1 MRKIWN
7 HIFNNELL
15 VSPDEHNIMI
25 IEPAHSLKSDR
36 EKVTNVMFEKFTAHG
51 FYLANS
57 AVLSLFSNGRT
68 SGIVVESSFDST
80 DIVPVFEG
88 YAMPHSSIK
97 FDLGGEDLTKFMV
110 DLLEPKGH
118 NLSADDVYLA
128 ARDIKH
134 RHCFIVEEY

>member
-1 MRKIWN
+1 MVNSRVEDWKGVKKIWT

-15 VSPDEHNIMI
+15 VSPDEHNIMV

-68 SGIVVESSFDST
+68 SGIVVESSFQST

-88 YAMPHSSIK
+88 YAMPHSSVK

-110 DLLEPKGH
+110 ELLEPTGH
-118 NLSADDVYLA
+118 NLN
-128 ARDIKH
+128 
-134 RHCFIVEEY
+134 